1 MSDQNELKI
10 FENYTGAAIL
20 KVATTITAL
29 DKASGG
35 VQKALTIAFASIL
48 AADHGQSP
56 VTASKLLADKVPGC
70 TKSSANVMRTRSR
83 KAFEEEG
90 RVQDLR
96 RAVGEPG
103 AVSPADFEKAIAA
116 YCKGFDVRKME
127 DARKAQKALEAASAK
142 AALAANPP
150 LMSTDIEDATAT
162 PPPAPA
168 TPVDPL
174 AEVFAAQTDAAQA
187 IQNLI
192 TMTQWENQDQAQAA
206 KIAILALAEQ
216 IAAAM
221 GGTVEISNGEER
233 KAA

>member
-10 FENYTGAAIL
+10 FENYTGPAIA
-20 KVATTITAL
+20 KVASTLASF
-29 DKASGG
+29 DKAAGG
-35 VQKALTIAFASIL
+35 LQKSLTIAFACIL

-70 TKSSANVMRTRSR
+70 TQSSANVMRTRAR

-96 RAVGEPG
+96 RSVGEPG
-103 AVSPADFEKAIAA
+103 SVTPAEFDKAIMA

-150 LMSTDIEDATAT
+150 LMSTDIVDATAA
-162 PPPAPA
+162 PPPAA
-168 TPVDPL
+168 PVDPL
-174 AEVFAAQTDAAQA
+174 AVCFEAQGEAASA

-192 TMTQWENQDQAQAA
+192 TMTQWENQDHANAA
-206 KIAILALAEQ
+206 RLALAALAQQ
-216 IAAAM
+216 IADYM
-221 GGTVEISNGEER
+221 GGEVEVR

>member
-29 DKASGG
+29 DKAAGG

-70 TKSSANVMRTRSR
+70 TQSSANVMRTRAR

-96 RAVGEPG
+96 RSVGEPG
-103 AVSPADFEKAIAA
+103 AVTPADFDKAIMA

-142 AALAANPP
+142 VALAANPP
-150 LMSTDIEDATAT
+150 LMSTDIVDATA
-162 PPPAPA
+162 APA
-168 TPVDPL
+168 TPAPVPVDPL
-174 AEVFAAQTDAAQA
+174 AVCFDAQADAAQA

-192 TMTQWENQDQAQAA
+192 TMTQWENQEHANAA
-206 KIAILALAEQ
+206 RLALAALAQQ
-216 IAAAM
+216 IADYM
-221 GGTVEISNGEER
+221 GGEVEVR